1 MVQPGKQNN
10 SSAHAGG
17 ITRRGVLAGATMFG
31 LGVGLDRVLGG
42 SGSDTD
48 RGDTGSPE
56 NPVPLY
62 GKHQAGIGTPAQ
74 EFVNLAAFDI
84 TSDSSDDLRN
94 LLQEW
99 TQAAAALTVG
109 RRYEP
114 GSSGQGQSPTDT
126 GEAIGLGPARLTIT
140 IGFGPSLF
148 GSAERSSLGL
158 GNLRPA
164 MLRRLP
170 SFRGESLHLDR
181 SDGDL
186 CIQACADDPQV
197 VFHAIHVLTR
207 IAADVAT
214 LRWSQEGFGR
224 TSATSRSQGT
234 TRNLMGFKDGTDN
247 IRAEDTDAMEKFV
260 WVQHGDGQG
269 WMEGGSY
276 LIVRRIQMLFDVWD
290 ATSLEGQERV
300 FGREKESGAPLG
312 ERNEYDPVDLSA
324 KQDGELVIPAN
335 AHIRIASPDYNDGQR
350 ILRRGYSY
358 SEPPEPGSG
367 QIDAGLLFICFQRDP
382 QRQFIP
388 LQRRLANSDA
398 LNRHTLH
405 TASAIFACPP
415 GAKRGGFIGEGLF
428 S

>member
-1 MVQPGKQNN
+1 V
-10 SSAHAGG
+10 
-17 ITRRGVLAGATMFG
+17 R
-31 LGVGLDRVLGG
+31 
-42 SGSDTD
+42 
-48 RGDTGSPE
+48 
-56 NPVPLY
+56 
-62 GKHQAGIGTPAQ
+62 
-74 EFVNLAAFDI
+74 
-84 TSDSSDDLRN
+84 
-94 LLQEW
+94 
-99 TQAAAALTVG
+99 
-109 RRYEP
+109 
-114 GSSGQGQSPTDT
+114 
-126 GEAIGLGPARLTIT
+126 
-140 IGFGPSLF
+140 
-148 GSAERSSLGL
+148 
-158 GNLRPA
+158 LRPTT
-164 MLRRLP
+164 LRRLP
-170 SFRGESLHLDR
+170 PFRGESLNPDR

-197 VFHAIHVLTR
+197 SFHAIHILTR

-247 IRAEDTDAMEKFV
+247 IRAEDTDAMERFV
-260 WVQHGDGQG
+260 WVQRGDGPG

-324 KQDGELVIPAN
+324 KRDGELVIPAN
-335 AHIRIASPDYNDGQR
+335 AHIRLASPDYNDDQR

-382 QRQFIP
+382 QRQFVP

-398 LNRHTLH
+398 LNHHTLH

-415 GAKRGGFIGEGLF
+415 GAKREGFVGEGLF
-428 S
+428 A